1 MRIVFLDDSGQAD
14 PPRPGL
20 GRLQALGAAIFP
32 EGAVAGYTRAMAA
45 IKDDLGI
52 PPEEEIKWNPDRTK
66 SPVFASS
73 DGNLVAEVRRRML
86 KEAIMRHVRTVV
98 VIVDHHQALE
108 GPSAAQA
115 GMKIL
120 KWLYERV
127 SMHLGDNHDFGIMIA
142 DKPGGGHREESRWLG
157 ETLRLTSDGTRYV
170 RANKIVLPIVTAESR
185 YVPHLQLA
193 DLVTAATTAAVAGRR
208 SGLTLAPLLTQ
219 LMHRHRLNA
228 VNGAGLIL
236 HPDNLYNLLYWC
248 FGESI
253 WAMPSTEVRL
263 SLPFADWPY
272 SIDDGLGTCGSESA
286 HGQAPLDAS

>member
-193 DLVTAATTAAVAGRR
+193 D
-208 SGLTLAPLLTQ
+208 
-219 LMHRHRLNA
+219 
-228 VNGAGLIL
+228 
-236 HPDNLYNLLYWC
+236 NLYNLLYWC

-253 WAMPSTEVRL
+253 WAMPSTKVRL